1 VIEVNDLRKLYGSF
15 EALRGVSFQVAAG
28 EVVGFL
34 GPNGA
39 GKTTTMKILTGFLRQ
54 SSGRAVVAGFDVLA
68 EPLAAR
74 ARIGYLPESA
84 PLYGDMQARE
94 YLRFVADVR
103 SIPRAERAAR
113 IGEVAERCGIADV
126 LRVPIGQLSKGYRQ
140 RVGLAQAL
148 LHRPDILILDEPTS
162 GLDPNQIVGI
172 RELLREIGRE
182 KTVILST
189 HILRE
194 VEVTCG
200 RVLIVSGGRIVAD
213 AKPADLLK
221 GSSFVVA
228 ASGAPPEAVRTA
240 LSAALHVTAVEPVAT
255 AAGAAE
261 QRFRVRTDGDREAG
275 AEVFRAARDR
285 GFVLSELRPEN
296 PTLEDVFHELTSVN

>member
-1 VIEVNDLRKLYGSF
+1 MIEVRDLRKSYGSF
-15 EALRGVSFQVAAG
+15 EALRGITFSVAAG

-39 GKTTTMKILTGFLRQ
+39 GKTTAMKILTGYLRPT
-54 SSGRAVVAGFDVLA
+54 SGTARVGGCDVL
-68 EPLAAR
+68 EDPLGAR
-74 ARIGYLPESA
+74 RRVGYLPESA
-84 PLYGDMQARE
+84 PLYSDMQVRE
-94 YLRFVADVR
+94 YLRFIADAR
-103 SIPRAERAAR
+103 RIPRGERKAR
-113 IGEVAERCGIADV
+113 MGEVAERCGIREV
-126 LRVPIGQLSKGYRQ
+126 LAIPIGELSRGYRQ

-200 RVLIVSGGRIVAD
+200 RVLIVSSGKIVAD
-213 AKPADLLK
+213 SAPRDLLK
-221 GSSFVVA
+221 GDALVVA
-228 ASGAPPEAVRTA
+228 ASGAPAEGIR
-240 LSAALHVTAVEPVAT
+240 AALR
-255 AAGAAE
+255 AAQGVLE
-261 QRFRVRTDGDREAG
+261 VDPLEGGGRFRLRTDGSQEVG
-275 AEVFRAARDR
+275 AEVFKAARDA
-285 GFVLSELRPEN
+285 GLTLSEIRPEN
-296 PTLEDVFHELTSVN
+296 PTLEQVFQELTSVN